1 MELQILHLGEKMNK
15 KRTAV
20 GGPAHSPMG
29 HITKRKENAKQN
41 QKNKQHRGI
50 MKS

>member
-29 HITKRKENAKQN
+29 HITKRKETQN
-41 QKNKQHRGI
+41 RTKRTNNTAAL
-50 MKS
+50 